1 MEGKLPSFPILKR
14 IFQFDNFLSKIQ
26 LICSVG
32 VVRKEDAESLNRFL
46 RPFEIIWGISFVS
59 PSSKPHRH
67 CFTCV
72 YLCLL
77 LDPRCVYIHLEA
89 SNG

>member
-32 VVRKEDAESLNRFL
+32 VVRKEDDLKLYGVSVLFLQAPSHIASVLLVFTSRPEVCLNSLR
-46 RPFEIIWGISFVS
+46 SF
-59 PSSKPHRH
+59 KRLI
-67 CFTCV
+67 T
-72 YLCLL
+72 
-77 LDPRCVYIHLEA
+77 D
-89 SNG
+89 